1 MSNHLIAKI
10 GVGALIIDKENN
22 SVLLSKKNYGPIKD
36 KWTFPEGYVDQDESP
51 SEAIKREVKEELN
64 GEIEVNGLVSVRYRK
79 SEEETTIY
87 FIFNCLLLNKE
98 ELKINDKKEIND
110 FKFFDIEQIKDNS
123 KIYSLVKIILDK
135 YKNNPDFD
143 FKKTDFIPSEIEIDK
158 NNYLLYL

>member
-1 MSNHLIAKI
+1 MSTHLIAKI
-10 GVGALIIDKENN
+10 GVGALVIDKGDN

-64 GEIEVNGLVSVRYRK
+64 GEIEVNDLISVRYRK
-79 SEEETTIY
+79 LEEETTIY
-87 FIFNCLLLNKE
+87 FVFNCLLLNKE

-135 YKNNPDFD
+135 YKNNPDFN

>member
-1 MSNHLIAKI
+1 MSTHLIAKI
-10 GVGALIIDKENN
+10 GVGALVIDKGDN

-36 KWTFPEGYVDQDESP
+36 KWTFPEGYVDQGESP
-51 SEAIKREVKEELN
+51 SEAIKREVKEEIN
-64 GEIEVNGLVSVRYRK
+64 GSIEVNDLISVRYRK
-79 SEEETTIY
+79 LEEETTIY

-110 FKFFDIEQIKDNS
+110 FRFFDIEQIKDNS

-135 YKNNPDFD
+135 YKNNPDFN
-143 FKKTDFIPSEIEIDK
+143 FKKTDFTPSEIEIDK

>member
-10 GVGALIIDKENN
+10 GVGALVIDKGDN

-36 KWTFPEGYVDQDESP
+36 KWTFPEGYVDQGESP
-51 SEAIKREVKEELN
+51 AGAIEREVKEELN
-64 GEIEVNGLVSVRYRK
+64 GEIEVNDLVSVRYRK
-79 SEEETTIY
+79 SEKETTVY

-123 KIYSLVKIILDK
+123 EIYSLVKIILDK

>member
-36 KWTFPEGYVDQDESP
+36 KWTFPEGYVDQGESP
-51 SEAIKREVKEELN
+51 SEAIKREVKEEIN
-64 GEIEVNGLVSVRYRK
+64 GSIEVNDLISVRYRK
-79 SEEETTIY
+79 LEEETTIY
-87 FIFNCLLLNKE
+87 FVFNCLLLNKE

>member
-1 MSNHLIAKI
+1 MSTHLIAKI
-10 GVGALIIDKENN
+10 GVGALVIDKGDN

-64 GEIEVNGLVSVRYRK
+64 GEIEVNDLISVRYRK
-79 SEEETTIY
+79 LEEETTIY

>member
-10 GVGALIIDKENN
+10 GVGALVIDKGDN

-36 KWTFPEGYVDQDESP
+36 KWTFPEGYVDQGESP

-64 GEIEVNGLVSVRYRK
+64 GEIEVNDLISVRYRK
-79 SEEETTIY
+79 LEEETTIY
-87 FIFNCLLLNKE
+87 FVFNCLLLNKE
-98 ELKINDKKEIND
+98 ELRINDKKEIND

>member
-1 MSNHLIAKI
+1 MSTHLIAKI
-10 GVGALIIDKENN
+10 GVGALVIDKGDN

-64 GEIEVNGLVSVRYRK
+64 GEIEVNDLISVRYRK
-79 SEEETTIY
+79 LEEETTIY
-87 FIFNCLLLNKE
+87 FVFNCLLLNKE

>member
-36 KWTFPEGYVDQDESP
+36 KWTFPEGYVDQGESP
-51 SEAIKREVKEELN
+51 SEAIKREVKEEIN
-64 GEIEVNGLVSVRYRK
+64 GSIEVNDLISVRYRK
-79 SEEETTIY
+79 LEEETTIY

>member
-1 MSNHLIAKI
+1 MSTHLIAKI
-10 GVGALIIDKENN
+10 GVGALVIDKGDN

-36 KWTFPEGYVDQDESP
+36 KWTFPEGYVDQGESP
-51 SEAIKREVKEELN
+51 SEAIKREVKEEIN
-64 GEIEVNGLVSVRYRK
+64 GSIEVNDLISVRYRK
-79 SEEETTIY
+79 LEEETTIY

>member
-10 GVGALIIDKENN
+10 GVGALIINKGDN

-36 KWTFPEGYVDQDESP
+36 KWTFPEGYVDQGESP
-51 SEAIKREVKEELN
+51 SEAIKREVKEEIN
-64 GEIEVNGLVSVRYRK
+64 GSIEVNDLISVRYRK
-79 SEEETTIY
+79 LEEETTIY